1 MSEYPSGNVEDR
13 RMLEKLSNEKL
24 PNFLFMQVR
33 NLWRVDGLYFL
44 GIEKKSGTEAAA
56 QIDAQVWE
64 TPCIQLESHLWPLGS
79 PEDYMEHF

>member
-24 PNFLFMQVR
+24 LNFLFLHVR
-33 NLWRVDGLYFL
+33 NLWRVDGLHFL
-44 GIEKKSGTEAAA
+44 DIEKKSGTEAAA

-64 TPCIQLESHLWPLGS
+64 TTCIQLESHL
-79 PEDYMEHF
+79 

>member
-1 MSEYPSGNVEDR
+1 MHCKSEYPSGNVEDR

-24 PNFLFMQVR
+24 LDFLFLQVR

-64 TPCIQLESHLWPLGS
+64 TTCSQLESHL
-79 PEDYMEHF
+79 